1 MSQIG
6 EAFVCASQALNE
18 NIVLKVMGLNENA
31 LKYVL
36 LSVAR
41 EDDEDCHYTRLT
53 ALLKDIVYFKFTKY
67 MFLEDRHR

>member
-1 MSQIG
+1 MSQIV

-31 LKYVL
+31 LNYVL

-41 EDDEDCHYTRLT
+41 EDDEDCHPQTRKVT
-53 ALLKDIVYFKFTKY
+53 CEPEVFEI
-67 MFLEDRHR
+67 